1 MAPRTLTEPYIKSVQ
16 QIGFVRNTSTVGAG
30 GFGAT
35 TFRSVEHA
43 RQMIAQYGETNPWIR
58 VCIFRRV
65 STQSSLN
72 VLIGPDEV
80 SAAMKRYREYEIGG
94 AARVLG
100 VDVARM
106 NRMTLVNVAA
116 FRRREGLRIW
126 SAAQVH
132 YAFWHEDRV
141 LARGLRALST

>member
-1 MAPRTLTEPYIKSVQ
+1 MTNPMAPRTLTEPYIKSVQ

-58 VCIFRRV
+58 VSIFGEFP
-65 STQSSLN
+65 QSSLN
-72 VLIGPDEV
+72 ALIGPDEV
-80 SAAMKRYREYEIGG
+80 SAAMKRYYREYEIGG

-100 VDVARM
+100 VDVARFGDDASVICSSGS
-106 NRMTLVNVAA
+106 RP
-116 FRRREGLRIW
+116 R
-126 SAAQVH
+126 
-132 YAFWHEDRV
+132 
-141 LARGLRALST
+141 

>member
-1 MAPRTLTEPYIKSVQ
+1 MTNPMAPRTLTEPYIKSVQ

-58 VCIFRRV
+58 VSIFGEFP
-65 STQSSLN
+65 QSSLN
-72 VLIGPDEV
+72 ALIGPDEV
-80 SAAMKRYREYEIGG
+80 SAAMKRYYREYEIGG

-106 NRMTLVNVAA
+106 NR
-116 FRRREGLRIW
+116 
-126 SAAQVH
+126 
-132 YAFWHEDRV
+132 
-141 LARGLRALST
+141 